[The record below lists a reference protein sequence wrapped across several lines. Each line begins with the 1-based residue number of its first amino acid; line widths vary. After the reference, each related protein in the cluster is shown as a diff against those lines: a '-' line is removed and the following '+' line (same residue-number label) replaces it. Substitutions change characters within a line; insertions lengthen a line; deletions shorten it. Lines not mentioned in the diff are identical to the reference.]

1 MLKELTVLYWAL
13 GQDRP
18 SPLTDLSIQHTDF
31 AVWQRQWLQGE
42 VLEKQL
48 NYWKQQ
54 LADRSV
60 LNLPTDY
67 PRPAIQTFK
76 GKKEALELPK
86 LLVDE
91 LKKLAQCEGVTL
103 FITLLAAFQVLLHRY
118 SQQDDIVVGSAI
130 ANRNRQ
136 EWEPIVGMFVN
147 TLVLRNDFLGGNPS
161 FSELQQRVR
170 FVAMSACVHQ
180 DLPFEKLVEE
190 VRSSRDTSRNPMFQ
204 VIFALE
210 NASTAALELPE
221 LKMELIPVET
231 ETAMFDLTLSLQ
243 ETASDITGSFEY
255 NTDLFDTSTI
265 KPMARHFQVLLEGII
280 ASPEQRLSDLPLLT
294 PAAENQILLHRN
306 NTQSEYPQDKCL
318 HQLFDVQVKR
328 TPDEVAVVFGN
339 QKLTYQQLNCRAN
352 QLAHYLR
359 SLSVGADVLVALCVE
374 RSLEMVVGLLG
385 ILKAGGA
392 YVPLDPDYPKERLAY
407 MLSDSQVSVLL
418 TQNKLVNQLPERKA
432 HIICLDTDWETIS
445 HKSEPNPVS
454 GAVAEN
460 LAYIIY
466 TSGSTGN
473 PKGVMVTHRNLVN
486 AYMAW
491 EETYQ
496 LRSRCT
502 SHLQIASFCFD
513 VFSGDMVRAL
523 CSGAKLALCPRER
536 LLEPEKLYALMQK

>member
-1 MLKELTVLYWAL
+1 
-13 GQDRP
+13 
-18 SPLTDLSIQHTDF
+18 
-31 AVWQRQWLQGE
+31 
-42 VLEKQL
+42 
-48 NYWKQQ
+48 
-54 LADRSV
+54 
-60 LNLPTDY
+60 
-67 PRPAIQTFK
+67 
-76 GKKEALELPK
+76 LELPK

-91 LKKLAQCEGVTL
+91 LKKLAQREGVTL

-118 SQQDDIVVGSAI
+118 SQQDDIVAGSAI

-147 TLVLRNDFLGGNPS
+147 TLVLRTDFLGGNPS
-161 FSELQQRVR
+161 FSELPQRVR
-170 FVAMSACVHQ
+170 EVAMSACVHQ

-190 VRSSRDTSRNPMFQ
+190 VRSSRDTSRHPMFQ
-204 VIFALE
+204 VMFALE

-221 LKMELIPVET
+221 LKMELMPVET

-265 KPMARHFQVLLEGII
+265 KRMARHFQVLLEGII

-294 PAAENQILLHRN
+294 PAAENQILLQWN

-418 TQNKLVNQLPERKA
+418 TQNKLVNQLPEHKA
-432 HIICLDTDWETIS
+432 DIICLDTDWETIS
-445 HKSEPNPVS
+445 HKSEQNPVS

-491 EETYQ
+491 EQTYQ
-496 LRSRCT
+496 LRSLSVIYKWQVSLLMCFLGIWFVRFVVDQNW
-502 SHLQIASFCFD
+502 SSARESAS
-513 VFSGDMVRAL
+513 
-523 CSGAKLALCPRER
+523 
-536 LLEPEKLYALMQK
+536 

>member
-1 MLKELTVLYWAL
+1 MHPGIK
-13 GQDRP
+13 P
-18 SPLTDLSIQHTDF
+18 P
-31 AVWQRQWLQGE
+31 
-42 VLEKQL
+42 
-48 NYWKQQ
+48 
-54 LADRSV
+54 
-60 LNLPTDY
+60 
-67 PRPAIQTFK
+67 
-76 GKKEALELPK
+76 
-86 LLVDE
+86 
-91 LKKLAQCEGVTL
+91 
-103 FITLLAAFQVLLHRY
+103 VLLDSFIGDRFYLFKICYVRRH
-118 SQQDDIVVGSAI
+118 
-130 ANRNRQ
+130 NRNRQ

-147 TLVLRNDFLGGNPS
+147 TLVLRTDLGGNPS
-161 FSELQQRVR
+161 FSELLQRVR
-170 FVAMSACVHQ
+170 EVAMSAYVHQ
-180 DLPFEKLVEE
+180 DLPFEKLLEE
-190 VRSSRDTSRNPMFQ
+190 VRLERDTSRNPMFQ
-204 VIFALE
+204 VMFALE
-210 NASTAALELPE
+210 NASTATLELAE
-221 LKMELIPVET
+221 LKMELMPVET

-265 KPMARHFQVLLEGII
+265 KRMARHFQVLLEGII

-294 PAAENQILLHRN
+294 PAEENQILLQWN
-306 NTQSEYPQDKCL
+306 NTQSEYAQDKCL
-318 HQLFDVQVKR
+318 HQLFEVQVKR

-359 SLSVGADVLVALCVE
+359 SLSVGADVLVGLCVE

-418 TQNKLVNQLPERKA
+418 TQNKLVNQLPEHKA

-445 HKSEPNPVS
+445 HKSEQNPVS

-473 PKGVMVTHRNLVN
+473 PKAVMVTHRNLVN

-496 LRSRCT
+496 LRSLCT
-502 SHLQIASFCFD
+502 SHLQMASFSFD

-523 CSGAKLALCPRER
+523 CSGAKLVICPREC
-536 LLEPEKLYALMQK
+536 LL